1 MPAAKLFG
9 EPSRLY
15 QIESIANMG
24 IYFGIAKEKGES
36 FRLEPYLC
44 IFAKI
49 ICLIENKFLYLQML
63 N

>member
-36 FRLEPYLC
+36 FRLEPCLC

-49 ICLIENKFLYLQML
+49 ICIYDN
-63 N
+63 